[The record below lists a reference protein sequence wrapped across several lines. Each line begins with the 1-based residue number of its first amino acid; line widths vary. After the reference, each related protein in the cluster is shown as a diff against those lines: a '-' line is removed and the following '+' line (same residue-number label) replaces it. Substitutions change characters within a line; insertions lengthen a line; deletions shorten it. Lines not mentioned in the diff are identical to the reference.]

1 MNFKA
6 KRGNMNRTLKFTA
19 NSPDPKFTANSP
31 LGFPWDFGGG
41 PQTKHKNKK
50 FTKFSMA
57 ALKHLKKHKAGLG
70 RYTPR

>member
-6 KRGNMNRTLKFTA
+6 MQGKIANTLKFTA

-31 LGFPWDFGGG
+31 LGFSWDFGGG
-41 PQTKHKNKK
+41 PQTKHKNKN
-50 FTKFSMA
+50 FTKFSTA

-70 RYTPR
+70 RYTSR